1 MTQWIA
7 ETLVRYSEA
16 YEKLE
21 EAMDA
26 VTVAQLKMQ
35 KVLYLNTEPI
45 KLSDQNDKYSGIT
58 IKTPDDVRDMI
69 AGSIIVIGG
78 VEWMLRNDGW
88 VSGYGG
94 ERTHDEMFVSI
105 LLQYNHVFLLHKGY

>member
-1 MTQWIA
+1 MQTI
-7 ETLVRYSEA
+7 EKTLAGYTRAYSE
-16 YEKLE
+16 LE
-21 EAMDA
+21 EALFA
-26 VTVAQLKMQ
+26 VNTAKVGLHKMLHSNEEPF
-35 KVLYLNTEPI
+35 KLN
-45 KLSDQNDKYSGIT
+45 DQSGKYTGIT

-105 LLQYNHVFLLHKGY
+105 LLHLDHVFLLHKGY

>member
-1 MTQWIA
+1 MQTIE
-7 ETLVRYSEA
+7 ETLARYTKE

-21 EAMDA
+21 EAMNA
-26 VTVAQLKMQ
+26 VIAAGLEKQAI
-35 KVLYLNTEPI
+35 LYDNTESI
-45 KLSDQNDKYSGIT
+45 NLNDQNGKYAGIT

-78 VEWMLRNDGW
+78 IEWMLRNDGW

-94 ERTHDEMFVSI
+94 DRTHEEMFVSI
-105 LLQYNHVFLLHKGY
+105 LLHLDHVFLLHKGY

>member
-1 MTQWIA
+1 MQTIE
-7 ETLVRYSEA
+7 ETLAEYSEQHD
-16 YEKLE
+16 KLE
-21 EAMDA
+21 EATNMA
-26 VTVAQLKMQ
+26 IAARLEKQAI
-35 KVLYLNTEPI
+35 LYDNEEPI
-45 KLSDQNDKYSGIT
+45 ELLDFNGKYTGIT

-94 ERTHDEMFVSI
+94 DRTHEEMFVSI
-105 LLQYNHVFLLHKGY
+105 LLHLDHVFLLHKGY

>member
-1 MTQWIA
+1 MRTIE
-7 ETLVRYSEA
+7 ETLAEYSKLYEA
-16 YEKLE
+16 YEGAFQEYK
-21 EAMDA
+21 DA
-26 VTVAQLKMQ
+26 EYTMQ
-35 KVLYLNTEPI
+35 RSLYRNEEPI
-45 KLSDQNDKYSGIT
+45 QLNDQNDKYSGIT

-105 LLQYNHVFLLHKGY
+105 LLHLNHVFLLHKGY